1 MKKTQNN
8 QEKFEKIYQE
18 HEDLNVAV
26 DKIISNEEI
35 SKPPHNLPNV
45 QKVMDDSE
53 FGLQNDI
60 KNLQS
65 DKELDKFRTNNK

>member
-1 MKKTQNN
+1 M
-8 QEKFEKIYQE
+8 
-18 HEDLNVAV
+18 NVAV

-65 DKELDKFRTNNK
+65 EKELDKFRTNNK